1 MPRTIACSSK
11 FWPLALLRL
20 GATSN
25 EWLLLCFSKRPPPLS
40 ARRFGQPRRL
50 GSCGRKLVPRAPQLS
65 PWKLVLVF
73 RRRPALA
80 RSRRSPTS
88 SKCGQS
94 YDDVSKIHQKS
105 IINPVLSILIANLDV
120 APQPQERIIYLDH
133 NYDDVSNIHHRDMIK
148 LRSDNRKHSAQRN
161 IVPSKVSPDKYFQ
174 TRLGIIG
181 SCIALTNYSR

>member
-1 MPRTIACSSK
+1 MPRTIACCSK

-25 EWLLLCFSKRPPPLS
+25 EWLLLCFSKRLPPLS

-105 IINPVLSILIANLDV
+105 IINPVLSTYSKFGRCPPTSRA
-120 APQPQERIIYLDH
+120 YLDH
-133 NYDDVSNIHHRDMIK
+133 NYDDVSNIHHRDLIK
-148 LRSDNRKHSAQRN
+148 LRNWVIIANIRRN
-161 IVPSKVSPDKYFQ
+161 V
-174 TRLGIIG
+174 T
-181 SCIALTNYSR
+181 